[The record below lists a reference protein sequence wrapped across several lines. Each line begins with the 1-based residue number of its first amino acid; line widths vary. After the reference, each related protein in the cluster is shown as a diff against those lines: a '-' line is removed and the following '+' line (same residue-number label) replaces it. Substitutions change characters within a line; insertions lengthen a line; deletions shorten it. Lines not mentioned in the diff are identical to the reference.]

1 MSKVGTH
8 PYIREKMGDNPVQSL
23 LDSHQNTHYAHLR
36 RKSQKVGLTALTK
49 SIVALTPYIQV
60 QNGSPIK
67 CERLPSHILV
77 GSRQKV
83 GSNNQLGGIY
93 VY

>member
-8 PYIREKMGDNPVQSL
+8 PYIREKMEANPVGL
-23 LDSHQNTHYAHLR
+23 LLEVGQYTNYAHLR
-36 RKSQKVGLTALTK
+36 RKSQKV
-49 SIVALTPYIQV
+49 

-67 CERLPSHILV
+67 YERLPSHNIV

-93 VY
+93 DY